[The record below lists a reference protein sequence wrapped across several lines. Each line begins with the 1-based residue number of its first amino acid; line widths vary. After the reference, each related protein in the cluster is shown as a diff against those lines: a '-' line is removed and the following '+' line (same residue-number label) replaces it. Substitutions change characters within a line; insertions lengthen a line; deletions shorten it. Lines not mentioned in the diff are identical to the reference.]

1 MLSEDESAST
11 VRAADGRGPL
21 FWAHEA
27 GNEEAVEILKVY
39 RYYLCRRRL

>member
-1 MLSEDESAST
+1 MLAEDESSAT

-27 GNEEAVEILKVY
+27 GNEEAVELLKVDTV
-39 RYYLCRRRL
+39 RFT

>member
-1 MLSEDESAST
+1 MFPEQKMLSEDESAAT

-27 GNEEAVEILKVY
+27 GNEDAVEILKV
-39 RYYLCRRRL
+39 